1 MSKKIEKLLKDTY
14 LANNVPE
21 SIHIPPLGDNLTDV
35 VKPIEQSTL
44 DDIAFAAQALD
55 QKADALNSSLYAL
68 RRLYREARAKG
79 AIGSDNII
87 DALTGKKGG
96 M

>member
-1 MSKKIEKLLKDTY
+1 MSKKLEKLFKDSY
-14 LANNVPE
+14 LVTNLPE

-68 RRLYREARAKG
+68 RRLYREARSKG

-96 M
+96 V